1 MFSQWWV
8 IWVTEGI
15 NSQCWVSISDI
26 TGQSLS
32 SLIACINILTSQGT
46 HLWSDT
52 FLKHV
57 NASWRLFTAVTVTEK
72 KKKKKKRKAHVN
84 FTCNV
89 QKKRFERFHW
99 RIWRLCVLNWACERR
114 RREERKK
121 KKHET
126 QNTIFSVTSLMRVNV
141 FCKNTF
147 HYCPSPRVFFQQ
159 KCLQ

>member
-15 NSQCWVSISDI
+15 NSQCCVSISDI

-46 HLWSDT
+46 NLWSVT
-52 FLKHV
+52 FLIHV
-57 NASWRLFTAVTVTEK
+57 NASWRLFTAVTVAK
-72 KKKKKKRKAHVN
+72 KKKAHVN

-89 QKKRFERFHW
+89 QKKRFERFQW
-99 RIWRLCVLNWACERR
+99 RIWRLCVLNWTC
-114 RREERKK
+114 ERKK